1 MIRMRIDELRPGM
14 RVARPVYSEDGQILL
29 QAGVELK
36 KSFIDRLRAKGFYAI
51 YVDDGE
57 SAGENV
63 DLVISDELRS
73 KVTGQVKTVFEKAV
87 RGEGLDLA
95 GIVSTIDSLVDEV
108 LANRH
113 VVYSLSEIRSVDNYT
128 FAHSVNVCV
137 LSCLLGLHFGFSRD
151 DLRELA
157 LGAILHDIGKVKI
170 APELLAKTGRLD
182 IHEMEEMKRHPR
194 LGFEMLRDCEG
205 ISLRTAH
212 VAYQHH
218 ERLDGR
224 GYPRGLKGDAI
235 HPFAR
240 IVMVV
245 DTFDAM
251 TSERVYRRAVPQH
264 LSLALIGRMAG
275 RQFPLD
281 VVRALQQRVAKYP
294 VGSRVRLDTGEMGVV
309 VDVDRL
315 RPDRPRVRLLEDAKG
330 KPISGFVLIDLGLEK
345 NRQVSEVIGG

>member
-1 MIRMRIDELRPGM
+1 MIRMSIDELRPGM
-14 RVARPVYSEDGQILL
+14 RVARPVYSEDGQVLL
-29 QAGVELK
+29 QGGVELK
-36 KSFIDRLRAKGFYAI
+36 KSFIQRLRQMGFYSI

-57 SAGENV
+57 GEGPAV
-63 DLVISDELRS
+63 DPVISDELRS
-73 KVTGQVKTVFEKAV
+73 KVTAQVKNVFEKAA

-95 GIVSTIDSLVDEV
+95 GVLSSIDSLVDEV

-113 VVYSLSEIRSVDNYT
+113 VVYALSEIRSVDSYT

-137 LSCLLGLHFGFSRD
+137 LSCLLGLHFGYSRD

-157 LGAILHDIGKVKI
+157 LGAILHDIGKVKLS
-170 APELLAKTGRLD
+170 PELLKKTGRLD
-182 IHEMEEMKRHPR
+182 LHEMEEMKRHPR
-194 LGFEMLRDCEG
+194 LGFEMLRECEG

-218 ERLDGR
+218 ERMDGR

-240 IVMVV
+240 IAMVV

-251 TSERVYRRAVPQH
+251 TSERAYRRAVPHH

-294 VGSRVRLDTGEMGVV
+294 VGSRVRLSTGEVGVV
-309 VDVDRL
+309 IDVDRL

-330 KPISGFVLIDLGLEK
+330 KPIQGFALIDLGLER
-345 NRQVSEVIGG
+345 NRQISEVIVG

>member
-1 MIRMRIDELRPGM
+1 MIRMGIDELRPGM
-14 RVARPVYSEDGQILL
+14 RLARAIYSEDGQVLL
-29 QAGVELK
+29 QGGVELK
-36 KSFIDRLRAKGFYAI
+36 KSFIDRLRSMGFYAI

-57 SAGENV
+57 GGGEEV
-63 DLVISDELRS
+63 DLIVSDELRS
-73 KVTGQVKTVFEKAV
+73 KVTSQVRSVFEKAA
-87 RGEGLDLA
+87 RGEGLDLTGVLA
-95 GIVSTIDSLVDEV
+95 SIDSLIDEV
-108 LANRH
+108 ISNRH
-113 VVYSLSEIRSVDNYT
+113 VLYSLSEIRSVDSYT

-157 LGAILHDIGKVKI
+157 IGALLHDIGKVKI
-170 APELLAKTGRLD
+170 APELLGKAGRLA

-194 LGFEMLRDCEG
+194 LGFEMLRECEG
-205 ISLRTAH
+205 LSLRIAH

-240 IVMVV
+240 IAMVV

-264 LSLALIGRMAG
+264 LSLSLIGRMAG

-294 VGSRVRLDTGEMGVV
+294 VGSRVRLSTGEKGVV
-309 VDVDRL
+309 IDVDRL

-330 KPISGFVLIDLGLEK
+330 RPISGFTLIDLGLERD
-345 NRQVSEVIGG
+345 RQVAEVF